1 MRVGTSRVSWSSS
14 VLAVVTAAL
23 AACGGGGKGGDD
35 CPGSTCD
42 APACVE
48 AWQCTP
54 WTTDG
59 VSDSATRTCVDQSA
73 CGTADAK
80 PAEAAALPALDPEYY
95 ECNVEPVLIAGCA
108 QLGCHGTETGRGYRI
123 YARGRLRV
131 TGQTLTEPGC
141 LSAGTQHPS
150 EECIGSVECRCWTLP
165 QLPMERR
172 RSFDAARGFA
182 FAADGTPLASTA
194 ESQLLKQP
202 MTGGGYPHAGVF
214 LWSQGDADYTA
225 VKAWLDG
232 ARLGTTCNSMN

>member
-1 MRVGTSRVSWSSS
+1 MAPMRVGASCVSWFIL
-14 VLAVVTAAL
+14 VLV
-23 AACGGGGKGGDD
+23 AACGGDDGPGPCSGD
-35 CPGSTCD
+35 TCD

-48 AWQCTP
+48 AWQCTA

-59 VSDSATRTCVDQSA
+59 TSDSAARTCADQNA
-73 CGTADAK
+73 CGTAATR
-80 PAEAAALPALDPEYY
+80 PAETAALPALDPEYY

-131 TGQTLTEPGC
+131 SGQTMIEPGC
-141 LSAGTQHPS
+141 LQAGTPHPS

-165 QLPMERR
+165 QLPMERL

-182 FAADGTPLASTA
+182 LTEDGARLADTA
-194 ESQLLKQP
+194 ESQLLRQP

-214 LWSQGDADYTA
+214 LWSQGDPNYTA
-225 VKAWLDG
+225 VKSWLDG
-232 ARLGTTCNSMN
+232 ARLGSICNSMN